1 MSKNLAGVEV
11 FKGFDIKYPEYSVIT
26 PQTLKEF
33 TIRSLTVS
41 EEETLKASLLTPS
54 TLAEHL
60 NKIIYSCIVKK
71 PDNIKTFNDFLNNLT
86 IKDRDALMYGLY
98 HVTYKDIHNYD
109 VTCESCDNINSVK
122 IDFLKSFKAQFWTS
136 DKPEDSILKKEIPV
150 KFEVAQGI
158 TAIIVQPK
166 LIDEQNIL
174 KKLTFS
180 SDANRDMNLELL
192 VIKRFEIDRKEA
204 KTPDTIEDR
213 DNILKGYKQLPV
225 TDRKMIDSA
234 YAENFGKY
242 GVAIRSIVKCQKC
255 GSENDVSIDLVKQF
269 FRSIYI

>member
-1 MSKNLAGVEV
+1 MSKNSVGVEV

-26 PQTLKEF
+26 PHTLKEF
-33 TIRSLTVS
+33 TIRSLTVQ
-41 EEETLKASLLTPS
+41 EEETLKASMLTPS
-54 TLAEHL
+54 KLAEHL
-60 NKIIYSCIVKK
+60 NKVIFTCIVKK
-71 PDNIKTFNDFLNNLT
+71 PDSIKTFDDFLNNLT

-109 VTCESCDNINSVK
+109 VTCTSCDTTNSVK
-122 IDFLKSFKAQFWTS
+122 VDFLKSFKAQFWAS

-150 KFEVAQGI
+150 KFEIARDI

-166 LIDEQNIL
+166 LIDEQNVL
-174 KKLTFS
+174 KETAFAS
-180 SDANRDMNLELL
+180 ETARDLNLELL

-213 DNILKGYKQLPV
+213 NNISKGYKQLPV
-225 TDRKMIDSA
+225 TDRKMIDTA

-242 GVAIRSIVKCQKC
+242 GVAIKTIVKCQKC
-255 GSENDVSIDLVKQF
+255 GEENDVSIDLVKQF